1 MSNEDK
7 NQQLPPRREAYD
19 LTHLL
24 YAGTST
30 ASDKAAEPFT
40 MDMLKEA
47 QALIKVLAPKESPA
61 DVFMVKGA
69 TGLRIMKNDML
80 PENTV
85 MVSKRLFDLIFES
98 SST

>member
-1 MSNEDK
+1 MHES
-7 NQQLPPRREAYD
+7 D
-19 LTHLL
+19 LKLL
-24 YAGTST
+24 FCAGTST
-30 ASDKAAEPFT
+30 ANNKADEPFT

-47 QALIKVLAPKESPA
+47 QELIKALAPKEAPA
-61 DVFMVKGA
+61 DVLMVRGV

-85 MVSKRLFDLIFES
+85 MVSKRLFDLIYES